1 MQKLIEQIKNKGFK
15 PMKFSIFNYMDDH
28 GYITEMEGIFKRKFA
43 IDDFEYVSFDL
54 ELNEKNGLKYRTHN
68 VLQRFYNLQKLIE
81 VDIQVDKNLSE
92 AKLFIL
98 KDEGQVFLVKLLNFN
113 VIELI

>member
-1 MQKLIEQIKNKGFK
+1 MQQLIQQIKEKGFK
-15 PMKFSIFNYMDDH
+15 PMKFAIFNYMDDH

-68 VLQRFYNLQKLIE
+68 VLQRFYNLQHLVE
-81 VDIQVDKNLSE
+81 VDIQNDKDLVK

-98 KDEGQVFLVKLLNFN
+98 KDEGQVFLVKLSDFD
-113 VIELI
+113 LIKLI

>member
-28 GYITEMEGIFKRKFA
+28 GYITEMEGIFKQKFS
-43 IDDFEYVSFDL
+43 IGDFDYIAFDL

-68 VLQRFYNLQKLIE
+68 VLKRFYDLQKLVE
-81 VDIQVDKNLSE
+81 DEIQVDKE
-92 AKLFIL
+92 RQKAKLFIL
-98 KDEGQVFLVKLLNFN
+98 KDEGQVFLVKL
-113 VIELI
+113 IEFDLINLI